1 MARESLRLDFDFEG
15 LLFVIA
21 SQEAEHRLCWGLN
34 RSFGLQLERKDD
46 FLAPVEK
53 NHQHPFPV
61 FECYEEEHFRFW
73 RLLSNKDQNQVLLRD
88 FSAFNYLLIMSGEAD
103 GSAAERLLEHLRE
116 HRFVQMA
123 FLVDPLRI
131 KNPYVLMQS

>member
-1 MARESLRLDFDFEG
+1 MAKESLRLDFDFDG
-15 LLFVIA
+15 LLFVLA

-34 RSFGLQLERKDD
+34 KSFGLQLERKDD

-53 NHQHPFPV
+53 NRQHSFPV

-73 RLLSNKDQNQVLLRD
+73 RLLSNKDQKHILLKE
-88 FSAFNYLLIMSGEAD
+88 FSAFNYLFIMSGEAN
-103 GSAAERLLEHLRE
+103 GHAAERLLEHLRA

-123 FLVDPLRI
+123 FLVDPERI